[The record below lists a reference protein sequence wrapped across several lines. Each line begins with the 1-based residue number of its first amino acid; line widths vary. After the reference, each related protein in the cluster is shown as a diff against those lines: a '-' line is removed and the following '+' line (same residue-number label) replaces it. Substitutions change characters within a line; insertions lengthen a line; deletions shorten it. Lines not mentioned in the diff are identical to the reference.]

1 VSYCPL
7 IFEHVR
13 LAVERVIEDTPEK
26 VIGADGKEE
35 YGSIEYGGPNP
46 NGFEVDNL
54 YRKSRVGYDIRRGG
68 H

>member
-1 VSYCPL
+1 MRASVHL
-7 IFEHVR
+7 V
-13 LAVERVIEDTPEK
+13 VERVIEDTPEK

-35 YGSIEYGGPNP
+35 YGTIEYGGPNP

-54 YRKSRVGYDIRRGG
+54 YRKSRARYNIGRGE